1 MRRILSI
8 SAIVV
13 FIAGSGDL
21 ATGQTA
27 VGMADSLFRTADM
40 CMGCH
45 NQLVAPNGEDVSI
58 GFDWRSSMMANA
70 ARDPYWQAG
79 VRREMMDHPA
89 AAVAIEDKCSICH
102 MPMARYMAHAGG
114 GQGEVFTNLP
124 VAQAASPAAVLA
136 ADGVSCATCHQIDSE
151 GLGQPESF
159 TGGFSVDHQTSLGQR
174 IVHGPFEVDA
184 GRQRIMRSAS
194 GFAPEEAPHIQSAAL
209 CGSCHTLYTH
219 ALNAEGEE
227 VGELPEQMP
236 YLEWL
241 HSAYADDEKPC
252 QSCHM
257 PEVEGEV
264 AVSGVLGQPRAHV
277 SRHVFRGGNFFMPRL
292 LNRYRTELGVQAL
305 PQELD
310 ATASRSMEHLRTRS
324 AVVRVEDVSREG
336 NHLEFELI
344 VDNLAGH
351 KLPTAYPSRRAWL
364 HVIVA
369 DAYGNVVFESGAVR
383 PDGSI
388 VGNDNDDDPG
398 RFEPHRMRIETGDDV
413 QLYEAIM
420 GHYEGGPTTGLLN
433 GVRYLKDNR
442 LLPDG
447 FDKVTADH
455 GVAVQGS
462 ARNDAD
468 FAGGSDRIQVAVSVA
483 DAAPLS
489 ITAELLYQPI
499 AYRWAHNLSKYE
511 AEEPQRFVRYFE
523 AMASGSYQMLAR
535 TSMRVE

>member
-1 MRRILSI
+1 MRRLLSI
-8 SAIVV
+8 STIVV
-13 FIAGSGDL
+13 FIAGTGGPAS
-21 ATGQTA
+21 GQTA
-27 VGMADSLFRTADM
+27 AGTADSLFRTADM

-45 NQLVAPNGEDVSI
+45 NQLVAPTGEDASI
-58 GFDWRSSMMANA
+58 GFDWRSSMMANS

-79 VRREMMDHPA
+79 VRREAMDHPA
-89 AAVAIEDKCSICH
+89 AAAAIEDKCSICH

-114 GQGEVFTNLP
+114 GQGQVFANLP

-136 ADGVSCATCHQIDSE
+136 ADGVSCSTCHQIAAD
-151 GLGQPESF
+151 GLGGPASF
-159 TGGFSVDHQTSLGQR
+159 TGGFSVDQQTPLGQR

-184 GRQRIMRSAS
+184 GRRRIMRSAS

-219 ALNAEGEE
+219 ALNADGEE

-241 HSAYADDEKPC
+241 HSAYADDEQPC

-257 PEVEGEV
+257 PEVEGEMP
-264 AVSGVLGQPRAHV
+264 VSGVLGEPRAHV

-292 LNRYRTELGVQAL
+292 LNRYRAELGVQAL

-310 ATASRSMEHLRTRS
+310 ATASRSAEHLRTRS
-324 AVVRVEDVSREG
+324 AVVWVEEVSRAADR
-336 NHLEFELI
+336 LEFDVI
-344 VDNLAGH
+344 VENLAGH

-364 HVIVA
+364 HLTVA
-369 DAYGNVVFESGAVR
+369 DAQGNVVFESGAVR

-388 VGNDNDDDPG
+388 AGNDNDADAD
-398 RFEPHRMRIETGDDV
+398 RFEPHHARIMTGDDV
-413 QLYEAIM
+413 QIYEAIM
-420 GHYEGGPTTGLLN
+420 EHYDGGPTTGLLN

-442 LLPDG
+442 LLPAG

-455 GVAVQGS
+455 DVAVQGT

-468 FAGGSDRIQVAVSVA
+468 FTGGSDRIQVAVSVV
-483 DAAPLS
+483 AAPPLS

-499 AYRWAHNLSKYE
+499 AYRWVRNLAEYE

-523 AMASGSYQMLAR
+523 AMASGAYEMLAR
-535 TSMRVE
+535 TTVHVE

>member
-1 MRRILSI
+1 
-8 SAIVV
+8 V
-13 FIAGSGDL
+13 FA
-21 ATGQTA
+21 
-27 VGMADSLFRTADM
+27 
-40 CMGCH
+40 
-45 NQLVAPNGEDVSI
+45 
-58 GFDWRSSMMANA
+58 
-70 ARDPYWQAG
+70 
-79 VRREMMDHPA
+79 
-89 AAVAIEDKCSICH
+89 
-102 MPMARYMAHAGG
+102 
-114 GQGEVFTNLP
+114 NLP
-124 VAQAASPAAVLA
+124 IAQAASPAAVLA
-136 ADGVSCATCHQIDSE
+136 ADGVSCSTCHQIASE
-151 GLGQPESF
+151 GLGEPESF
-159 TGGFSVDHQTSLGQR
+159 TGGFSLDHQAPLGQR

-194 GFAPEEAPHIQSAAL
+194 GFVPEEASHIQSAAL

-241 HSAYADDEKPC
+241 HSAYAEDEQPC

-264 AVSGVLGQPRAHV
+264 PVSGVLGQPRAHV

-292 LNRYRTELGVQAL
+292 LNRYRDELGVQAL

-310 ATASRSMEHLRTRS
+310 ATARRSAEHLRTRS
-324 AVVRVEDVSREG
+324 VVLRVEDVSREAD
-336 NHLEFELI
+336 HLEFAVI
-344 VDNLAGH
+344 VENLAGH

-364 HVIVA
+364 HVTVA
-369 DAYGNVVFESGAVR
+369 DAQGNVVFESGAVR

-398 RFEPHRMRIETGDDV
+398 RFEPHHEHIESGDDV
-413 QLYEAIM
+413 QIYEAIM
-420 GHYEGGPTTGLLN
+420 EHYDGGPTTGLLN

-447 FDKVTADH
+447 FDKATANHD
-455 GVAVQGS
+455 VAVQGS
-462 ARNDAD
+462 AREDSD
-468 FAGGSDRIQVAVSVA
+468 FVGGSDRIRVAVPASA
-483 DAAPLS
+483 TAPLA

-499 AYRWAHNLSKYE
+499 AYRWVHNLSAYD

-523 AMASGSYQMLAR
+523 AMASGSYQMLAK
-535 TSMRVE
+535 TVARVE